1 MDELKRRVGEEV
13 QVFTD
18 AKVGRSRAGT
28 LADVDATGLLLQ
40 VQNPRTP
47 DELWYIPWTSMDYV
61 AFLPKAES

>member
-28 LADVDATGLLLQ
+28 LVDVDATGLLLQ
-40 VQNPRTP
+40 VQNQHTR
-47 DELWYIPWTSMDYV
+47 DALWYIPWTSMDYV
-61 AFLPKAES
+61 SFPLTAES